1 MPPKLTSKQM
11 FVIGLVLSAVGV
23 LARLFGAQ
31 IANSLV
37 GPDLIAGTA
46 FTIASLL
53 GEVLLT
59 LGLVL
64 VAVSPLARLV
74 EHPPKRPDDTTM
86 LIRDTL
92 TRRAT
97 RTRGR
102 DGR

>member
-11 FVIGLVLSAVGV
+11 FIAGLIFSVVGIV
-23 LARLFGAQ
+23 ARLFGLE

-37 GPDLIAGTA
+37 GPDLLAGTA
-46 FTIASLL
+46 FTIASILA
-53 GEVLLT
+53 EVLLT

-74 EHPPKRPDDTTM
+74 EQPPKRPDDTTL

-92 TRRAT
+92 DRRS
-97 RTRGR
+97 RRKR
-102 DGR
+102 